1 MTDTTL
7 NNDNGLALSQLLD
20 DARQAVTDV
29 DDDVRAALA
38 DADQHPIDAENARE
52 LLHRVI
58 AALKRSSDPAAEN
71 TAAGL
76 ERDFEECVAVIA
88 SGSGN
93 RPQAAGDQ
101 GGSHDGT
108 ASAAGVSGT
117 DTPSSR
123 RLELHTRDD
132 IDPRPVHPT
141 PVFDQQEIPMRGGF
155 VRVTDLLLRD
165 DNERLEVHLAQFRQI
180 NNRQP
185 SPDELLSLMMST
197 TPLPGLEGDD
207 QFKIKDLGRSIAN
220 NGVRKP
226 PVIDL
231 DGTLLDGNRRVA
243 ACLWVLGD
251 TDFTTEQRERAEWV
265 FVWQLTEYSNSD
277 HRHRVVVS
285 LNFEDDLKED
295 WPEYVKARKVFDAWQ
310 EMLSL
315 ESRVPGTTRTG
326 ELKKELSK
334 RFALGPRAD
343 IVNRYIKMVQEADR
357 FEEHQ
362 VEDRG
367 NDSYEVKHRASEY
380 FQYFDELTKGKND
393 GVAAVL
399 GADDILRGLVYDL
412 LFQQKVIS
420 FSQVRDLRHVAND
433 DQAIDG
439 LREARDKRD
448 QDVGREQ
455 LKNVL
460 AKARALHA
468 ERRNTDP
475 NPRIADFVEWLEALP
490 VSSFRDAVKTENLE
504 KLLLALKLAR
514 GAAGEVLGEERVN
527 ELLAD

>member
-1 MTDTTL
+1 MTDSML
-7 NNDNGLALSQLLD
+7 DGNAAELAGALTQLLD
-20 DARQAVTDV
+20 DARRVVADV
-29 DDDVRAALA
+29 DDDVHAALA
-38 DADQHPIDAENARE
+38 DADQNPVDADDARE
-52 LLHRVI
+52 LLQRVI
-58 AALKRSSDPAAEN
+58 AALKRSSDPAAGS

-76 ERDFEECVAVIA
+76 ERDFEECVAVIVN
-88 SGSGN
+88 GSRPEVHEDQEGN
-93 RPQAAGDQ
+93 RA
-101 GGSHDGT
+101 
-108 ASAAGVSGT
+108 ASAAGVRNT
-117 DTPSSR
+117 DAPETR
-123 RLELHTRDD
+123 DLELQSRND
-132 IDPRPVHPT
+132 IEPGPVYPT

-155 VRVTDLLLRD
+155 VRVTDLLLRG

-180 NNRQP
+180 NDRQP

-197 TPLPGLEGDD
+197 TPLRGLDGDD
-207 QFKIKDLGRSIAN
+207 QFKIKPLGRSIAN

-243 ACLWVLGD
+243 ACLWVLGEEG
-251 TDFTTEQRERAEWV
+251 FSAEQRARAEWV
-265 FVWQLTEYSNSD
+265 FVWQLTEYSKSD

-295 WPEYVKARKVFDAWQ
+295 WPEYVKARKVFEAWQ

-315 ESRVPGTTRTG
+315 EPRSPSTARTA

-334 RFALGPRAD
+334 RFALGPRTD

-362 VEDRG
+362 VEDRR
-367 NDSYEVKHRASEY
+367 NDPYEVKHRASEY

-393 GVAAVL
+393 GVAAAL
-399 GADDILRGLVYDL
+399 GADDVLRGLVYDL
-412 LFQQKVIS
+412 LFQQKFIS
-420 FSQVRDLRHVAND
+420 FNQVRDLRHVAD
-433 DQAIDG
+433 DEQAIND
-439 LREARDKRD
+439 LRAARDQRD
-448 QDVGREQ
+448 QDAGKEE

-460 AKARALHA
+460 ARARALHA

-490 VSSFRDAVKTENLE
+490 VSAFRDSVRTENLE
-504 KLLLALKLAR
+504 MLLLALKLTR
-514 GAAGEVLGEERVN
+514 GTAIEVLGEERVD

>member
-1 MTDTTL
+1 MTETKLD
-7 NNDNGLALSQLLD
+7 DNGMSDAFSQLLD
-20 DARQAVTDV
+20 DARRVVADV
-29 DDDVRAALA
+29 DGDVHAALA
-38 DADQHPIDAENARE
+38 DANLRPIGAEDARD

-58 AALKRSSDPAAEN
+58 AALSRSSDPAAKR
-71 TAAGL
+71 TATGL
-76 ERDFEECVAVIA
+76 ERDFEGCVAVIA
-88 SGSGN
+88 SNGGQST
-93 RPQAAGDQ
+93 ADGDH
-101 GGSHDGT
+101 GGQV
-108 ASAAGVSGT
+108 ASAAGVRDT
-117 DTPSSR
+117 DAPETGV
-123 RLELHTRDD
+123 LELQKRDD
-132 IDPRPVHPT
+132 IEPGPVYPT
-141 PVFDQQEIPMRGGF
+141 PVFDQREIPMRGGF
-155 VRVTDLLLRD
+155 VRVTDLLLRG

-207 QFKIKDLGRSIAN
+207 QFKIKPLGRSIAN

-251 TDFTTEQRERAEWV
+251 GGFTAEQRERAEWV

-295 WPEYVKARKVFDAWQ
+295 WPEYVKARKVFEAWQ
-310 EMLSL
+310 EMLSI
-315 ESRVPGTTRTG
+315 EPRVPSTARTT

-334 RFALGPRAD
+334 RFALGPRTD
-343 IVNRYIKMVQEADR
+343 IVSRYIKMVQEADR

-362 VEDRG
+362 AEERKQDA
-367 NDSYEVKHRASEY
+367 YEVKHRASEY
-380 FQYFDELTKGKND
+380 FQYFDELTKGKNN

-399 GADDILRGLVYDL
+399 GADDVLRGLVYDL
-412 LFQQKVIS
+412 LFQQKFIS
-420 FSQVRDLRHVAND
+420 FNQVRDLRHVAD
-433 DQAIDG
+433 DEQAIQG
-439 LREARDKRD
+439 LRAARDE
-448 QDVGREQ
+448 QDLEVGQEQ

-460 AKARALHA
+460 ARARALHA

-490 VSSFRDAVKTENLE
+490 VSAFRDSVKSENLE
-504 KLLLALKLAR
+504 KLLLALKLTR
-514 GAAGEVLGEERVN
+514 GAAVEILGEERVD